1 MENKRY
7 TYKDLLNI
15 IATLRGENGCAWDRA
30 QTHESLVS
38 NILEESYELVEA
50 IQNKDMANLKEE
62 LGDVLLQVVL
72 HGQIASEAEEFSMD
86 DVVDGIAKKLIYRHP
101 HVFKEG
107 HQTNSTEEILKNWEV
122 LKKKEK
128 NQKSQT
134 EAMNQVAKALPALMR
149 AYKVQKKAAE
159 VGFTWSEYEPIID
172 KVFEEI
178 EELKVEIKKGQLGKV
193 NEELGDVLFSI
204 VNLSYFLEINPEF
217 ALTNSTEKFINRF
230 RYIEN
235 SAFAKGKQ
243 LSQMTLEEMDQ
254 LWNECKKVETDI

>member
-1 MENKRY
+1 MDKKY
-7 TYKDLLNI
+7 TYNDLLDI

-30 QTHESLVS
+30 QTHETLVP

-50 IQNKDMANLKEE
+50 IQNKDMTNLKEE

-72 HGQIASEAEEFSMD
+72 HGQIASEAEVFSMD

-107 HQTNSTEEILKNWEV
+107 HETNSTEEILKNWEA

-134 EAMNQVAKALPALMR
+134 EAMSQVAKALPALMR

-172 KVFEEI
+172 KVLEEI
-178 EELKVEIKKGQLGKV
+178 EELKAEIKKGQLGKV

-254 LWNECKKVETDI
+254 LWNECKKVESDI

>member
-1 MENKRY
+1 MEAQKY
-7 TYKDLLNI
+7 TYEDLLNI
-15 IATLRGENGCAWDRA
+15 IARLRGENGCAWDKE
-30 QTHESLVS
+30 QTHESLVP
-38 NILEESYELVEA
+38 NIIEESYELVEA
-50 IQNKDMANLKEE
+50 IQNKDMPNLKEE
-62 LGDVLLQVVL
+62 LGDVLMQVVMQ
-72 HGQIASEAEEFSMD
+72 GQIASEANEFSME
-86 DVVDGIAKKLIYRHP
+86 DVVDGIAKKLVYRHP

-107 HQTNSTEEILKNWEV
+107 HQTNSTEEILKNWEI
-122 LKKKEK
+122 LKKQEK

-134 EAMNQVAKALPALMR
+134 EAMDQVARALPALMR

-172 KVFEEI
+172 KILEEI

>member
-1 MENKRY
+1 MEKKY
-7 TYKDLLNI
+7 TYNDLLDI

-30 QTHESLVS
+30 QTHETLVP

-72 HGQIASEAEEFSMD
+72 RGQIASEAEVFSMD

-107 HQTNSTEEILKNWEV
+107 HETNSTEEILKNWEA

-134 EAMNQVAKALPALMR
+134 EAMSQVAKALPALMR

-172 KVFEEI
+172 KVLEEI
-178 EELKVEIKKGQLGKV
+178 EELKAEIKKGQLGKV
-193 NEELGDVLFSI
+193 NEELGYVLFSI

-217 ALTNSTEKFINRF
+217 ALTNSTE
-230 RYIEN
+230 
-235 SAFAKGKQ
+235 
-243 LSQMTLEEMDQ
+243 
-254 LWNECKKVETDI
+254 

>member
-1 MENKRY
+1 MEKKKY
-7 TYKDLLNI
+7 TYQDLKDIIELL
-15 IATLRGENGCAWDRA
+15 RSENGCAWDRE
-30 QTHESLVS
+30 QTHESLVPS
-38 NILEESYELVEA
+38 LIEETYELVEA
-50 IQNKDMANLKEE
+50 IQNKDTANLKEE
-62 LGDVLLQVVL
+62 LGDVLMQVMMQS
-72 HGQIASEAEEFSMD
+72 QIANEASEFTME
-86 DVVDGIAKKLIYRHP
+86 DVIDGIASKLVYRHP
-101 HVFKEG
+101 HVFKQGEE
-107 HQTNSTEEILKNWEV
+107 TNNTEEILENWEK

-128 NQKSQT
+128 KQETQT
-134 EAMNQVAKALPALMR
+134 ESMDQVARALPALMR

-159 VGFTWSEYEPIID
+159 VGFTWDSYEPILD

-178 EELKVEIKKGQLGKV
+178 EELKIEIKQRRLDKM
-193 NEELGDVLFSI
+193 NEELGDVLFSM

-254 LWNECKKVETDI
+254 LWNECKKVESNI